1 VQIHTGAYGL
11 RLKFTSTKETFTAI
25 LILIFTVLTGC
36 SGIGTTPVA
45 APLIAGS
52 ENPASSNS
60 NPLADTHWR
69 LVEIQ
74 SMDDA
79 VGVVRPDD
87 PSLYT
92 MRLNADGTVHMRLAC
107 RRANGSWTA
116 EPSADPAN
124 GRFRFGLLAA
134 TKALCPPPSLDE
146 KIAAD
151 AKYVRGYL
159 MKDNRLYLSLF
170 ADGGIYTW
178 EPVSELRF
186 SKKPNAAI
194 EEAIL
199 RASPDYTKAVVNI
212 ESAGGLARYIYNV
225 VDLNGDGNQEALV
238 YLLGSIF
245 CGSGG
250 CNLFLFS
257 QGKQG
262 YTLVN
267 TFPISR
273 LPVIV
278 SPQKTNGWHNLIR
291 PESGG
296 GAPPSNVLHVFD
308 GKHYVERQRLPGNIA
323 PKGKRYL
330 AGEFTYQDG
339 IPLKPTN

>member
-1 VQIHTGAYGL
+1 M
-11 RLKFTSTKETFTAI
+11 RPKFTTSKEAFAAAVI
-25 LILIFTVLTGC
+25 LIIAVLIGC
-36 SGIGTTPVA
+36 SGPGTPPGA
-45 APLIAGS
+45 APEIAS
-52 ENPASSNS
+52 REDAASPIY
-60 NPLADTHWR
+60 NPLADTEWR

-79 VGVVRPDD
+79 VGAIRPDD

-92 MRLNADGTVHMRLAC
+92 MRLNADGTVHMRLNC
-107 RRANGSWTA
+107 NRANGSWTA
-116 EPSADPAN
+116 EPSTDPSN
-124 GRFRFGLLAA
+124 GRFRFGLLAT

-159 MKDNRLYLSLF
+159 IKENRLFLSLF
-170 ADGGIYTW
+170 ADGGIYAW
-178 EPVSELRF
+178 EPEGEVRF
-186 SKKPNAAI
+186 SKEPNAAI

-199 RASPDYTKAVVNI
+199 RVSPDYTKDVVTI
-212 ESAGGLARYIYNV
+212 GSAGGLARYIYNI

-250 CNLFLFS
+250 CDLFLFS

-267 TFPISR
+267 NFPISR

-296 GAPPSNVLHVFD
+296 GAPPSYVVHAFN

-323 PKGKRYL
+323 PKGQRYL
-330 AGEFTYQDG
+330 AGEFTYKDG
-339 IPLKPTN
+339 IPLAPAK

>member
-1 VQIHTGAYGL
+1 MRPNL
-11 RLKFTSTKETFTAI
+11 FTFKGTFEAAAI
-25 LILIFTVLTGC
+25 LILTVLFGC
-36 SGIGTTPVA
+36 GGFETTPGNAPEIVTSGNA
-45 APLIAGS
+45 ATLTY
-52 ENPASSNS
+52 
-60 NPLADTHWR
+60 NPLADTEWR
-69 LVEIQ
+69 LVEIR

-92 MRLNADGTVHMRLAC
+92 MRLNADGKVYLRLGC
-107 RRANGSWTA
+107 NRANGSWTS

-124 GRFRFGLLAA
+124 GRFRFSLLS
-134 TKALCPPPSLDE
+134 TNKALCPPPSLDE
-146 KIAAD
+146 KIATD
-151 AKYVRGYL
+151 TKYVRGYL
-159 MKDNRLYLSLF
+159 IRENRLYLSLF

-178 EPVSELRF
+178 EPEGEARF
-186 SKKPNAAI
+186 SKEPDSAI

-199 RASPDYTKAVVNI
+199 RASPDYARAVAAI
-212 ESAGGLARYIYNV
+212 GGTGGRARYIYNI

-245 CGSGG
+245 CCSGG

-257 QGKQG
+257 QGHQE

-267 TFPISR
+267 NFPISR

-278 SPQKTNGWHNLIR
+278 SPQKTNGWNNLIR
-291 PESGG
+291 LESGG
-296 GAPPSNVLHVFD
+296 GVPPTYVVHAFD
-308 GKHYVERQRLPGNIA
+308 GKHYVERQRLPGNDA

-330 AGEFTYQDG
+330 AGEFTFQDG
-339 IPLKPTN
+339 IPLEPAK